1 MKDAAVA
8 IAAAAALGQAVAVR
22 EADFPTQRSDPGR
35 HASDGN
41 ERASSLNGSK
51 YRSSIWG
58 TSVPE

>member
-8 IAAAAALGQAVAVR
+8 TAAALGQALAVW
-22 EADFPTQRSDPGR
+22 EAGFPTRRSDPGR

-51 YRSSIWG
+51 YRSSIWA
-58 TSVPE
+58 TSVQE